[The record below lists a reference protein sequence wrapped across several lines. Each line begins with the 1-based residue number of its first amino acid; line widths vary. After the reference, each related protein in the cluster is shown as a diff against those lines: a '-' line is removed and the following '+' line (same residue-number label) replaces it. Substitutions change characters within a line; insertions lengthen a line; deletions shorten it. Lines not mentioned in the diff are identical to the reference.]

1 MKLSWRDTVNTLLV
15 ILGALAVY
23 GKLHT
28 YSWWLIGS
36 WKGAVAT
43 IGGLGLIMLLV
54 SLSEVREEVTD
65 LRNWINFGESVL
77 WLAAVVLVVI
87 GLFAASRAMFYTTAI
102 VLGVIWLSSL
112 ARHWRHS
119 MYHADMHTPHTPH
132 MAAR

>member
-23 GKLHT
+23 GKLHS

-54 SLSEVREEVTD
+54 SLTEVMDELGE
-65 LRNWINFGESVL
+65 LRNWINFSESVL
-77 WLAAVVLVVI
+77 WLAAAVAVVI
-87 GLFAASRAMFYTTAI
+87 GLFAASKGMFYTAAI
-102 VLGVIWLSSL
+102 VLGVIWLGSL
-112 ARHWRHS
+112 LRHWRHS
-119 MYHADMHTPHTPH
+119 MYDAGMHNPHSPH